1 MLHKGRLRLRVFPDG
16 ERANGALGENLRMP
30 AWKRSVILRL
40 GEAMLIVLLAAVVHL
55 SIAPLLA
62 GEAGFH
68 LFGLAVVV
76 AVLRCGPGPGTL
88 ATLLSAALGLY
99 SARSGG
105 LDAGELGQFV
115 VFLLTSAGALLL
127 GSLATGLQDRAIAI
141 SETAEA
147 HMAESNH
154 LAEELGL
161 LVDGARSYAIYMLDP
176 EGKVT
181 IWNSGAERLTGWSE
195 EEVLGKHF
203 AMFFP
208 QDAIDG
214 NEPALVLARAAA
226 EGQLEEEAWR
236 FRKDGSEFLASITVT
251 ALYNADGSVRGY
263 SKVVCDVTQRR
274 AAEEQLRAR
283 ENLLS
288 SVLSTVPDAMVVIDE
303 NGIMMSFSATA
314 QVLFGYTEEETIGR
328 NVSMLMPS
336 PDQER
341 HDAYLQRYL
350 DTGEKRIIGTGRIVF
365 GQRKDGSRFP
375 MELAVGEAITG
386 GQRVFT
392 GFIQDLTERRRTEE
406 QLESLQSEL
415 IHVSRVSAM
424 GTMASTIAHELNQP
438 IAAIANYAES
448 VRDMLAEPD
457 HADRALM
464 REALDETAKEALRAG
479 AIVRRLRDFVARGD
493 VEKTVESLPTLIN
506 EASILGLMAARE
518 LGVETVFDLDPYAS
532 PVFVDKVQIQQVLIN
547 LVRNACEA
555 MRGSTERRLVIAS
568 GPDQPGLVKVSVADT
583 GTGIDPRI
591 ADQLFT
597 AFVTTKNEGMG
608 LGLSICRTIVEANG
622 GRIWA
627 EPREGGGTVFN
638 FTLQR
643 AQMESA

>member
-1 MLHKGRLRLRVFPDG
+1 
-16 ERANGALGENLRMP
+16 MP
-30 AWKRSVILRL
+30 AWKRSVGLRV
-40 GEAMLIVLLAAVVHL
+40 GEAMLIVLAAAAVRLLIVP
-55 SIAPLLA
+55 SWGEGTEFPLL
-62 GEAGFH
+62 
-68 LFGLAVVV
+68 GLAVVV
-76 AVLRCGPGPGTL
+76 AVLRCGPGP
-88 ATLLSAALGLY
+88 AIAAAALSAALGLHA
-99 SARSGG
+99 ARGNG
-105 LDAGELGQFV
+105 FDAGELVQFV
-115 VFLLTSAGALLL
+115 LFLLMSAGVLLL
-127 GSLATGLQDRAIAI
+127 GALADRVRRRASAIG
-141 SETAEA
+141 ETAEA
-147 HMAESNH
+147 HMAESSH

-176 EGKVT
+176 QGNVT
-181 IWNSGAERLTGWSE
+181 IWNNGAERLTGWSE

-203 AMFFP
+203 SLFFP
-208 QDAIDG
+208 QDAVEG
-214 NEPALVLARAAA
+214 NDPALVLTRAAA
-226 EGQLEEEAWR
+226 EGQLEQEAWR
-236 FRKDGSEFLASITVT
+236 SRKDGSEFLASITMT
-251 ALYNADGSVRGY
+251 ALHNPDGSLRGF
-263 SKVVCDVTQRR
+263 SQVVCDVTQRR

-303 NGIMMSFSATA
+303 NGIMMSFSAAA
-314 QVLFGYTEEETIGR
+314 QVLFGYTEDETIGR

-336 PDQER
+336 PDRER
-341 HDAYLQRYL
+341 HDAYLERYL

-392 GFIQDLTERRRTEE
+392 GFIHDLTERRRTQE

-448 VRDMLAEPD
+448 VRDMLAEPEHSD
-457 HADRALM
+457 FGLM
-464 REALDETAKEALRAG
+464 REALDETAREALRAG

-506 EASILGLMAARE
+506 EASVLGLMTARE
-518 LGVETVFDLDPYAS
+518 LGVETVFDIDPYAS

-568 GPDQPGLVKVSVADT
+568 GPDQPGLVRVSVADT
-583 GTGIDPRI
+583 GAGIDPGI

-597 AFVTTKNEGMG
+597 AFVTTKTDGMG
-608 LGLSICRTIVEANG
+608 LGLSICRTIIEANG